1 MLRDNTLVEN
11 FILKHTEAA
20 VKIVEKQPDQDI
32 VNLVSSLPTNVGARL
47 MSQMDLLKGAHV
59 LKQLDFQ
66 VAADLLEK
74 IPTSTAISLF
84 RILNKEQGDQL
95 LSKISQEK
103 QDQILRSLKYPN
115 DSVGAHMDP
124 AIFSLDQ
131 QLLVKECV
139 EKINSCQ
146 HVLGHNLLIV
156 DQARK
161 LKGYVGLQELMS
173 ANPEQKVLSLL
184 KTDLPSILAD
194 TRISENLLNDLELSL
209 WWDQIPVKDSDGVLL
224 GVIGKTKFS
233 EHDTQHE
240 SSARRAWQAS
250 GALAELYQIGL
261 TSLFRSTK
269 E

>member
-1 MLRDNTLVEN
+1 MQPENTLVEN

-20 VKIVEKQPDQDI
+20 VRIVEKQPDQDI
-32 VNLVSSLPTNVGARL
+32 VNLVSNLPTIVAARL
-47 MSQMDLLKGAHV
+47 MGQMDLLKGAHV
-59 LKQLDFQ
+59 LKQLDSKI
-66 VAADLLEK
+66 AADLLEK
-74 IPTSTAISLF
+74 IPTNVAISLF
-84 RILNKEQGDQL
+84 RILNKEQGEQL
-95 LSKISQEK
+95 LSKVNQEK
-103 QDQILRSLKYPN
+103 QEQILRSLKFPK

-131 QLLVKECV
+131 QLLVGECV

-146 HVLGHNLLIV
+146 HELGRNVLIV

-173 ANPEQKVLSLL
+173 ANPEQKVLTLL

-194 TRISENLLNDLELSL
+194 TRISKNLLDDFELSL

-233 EHDTQHE
+233 ENDTQHE

>member
-1 MLRDNTLVEN
+1 MQRDNTLVEN
-11 FILKHTEAA
+11 FILKHTEEA

-32 VNLVSSLPTNVGARL
+32 VNLVSSLPTIVAARL
-47 MSQMDLLKGAHV
+47 IGQMDWLKGAHV

-66 VAADLLEK
+66 VAADLLDK
-74 IPTSTAISLF
+74 IPTSIAINLF
-84 RILNKEQGDQL
+84 RILDKEQGDQL
-95 LSKISQEK
+95 LSKVSQEK
-103 QDQILRSLKYPN
+103 QDQILRSLKFP
-115 DSVGAHMDP
+115 DDAVGAHMDP

-131 QLLVKECV
+131 QLLIAECV

-146 HVLGHNLLIV
+146 HELGRNVLIV

-161 LKGYVGLQELMS
+161 LKGYVGLQQLMS
-173 ANPEQKVLSLL
+173 ANLEQKVLSLL

-194 TRISENLLNDLELSL
+194 TRISKNLLNDLELSL
-209 WWDQIPVKDSDGVLL
+209 WWDQIPVVDSDGVLL
-224 GVIGKTKFS
+224 GVIGKTKLS
-233 EHDTQHE
+233 ENDTQDE